1 MNDDYVKCA
10 GEALI
15 MQYALVNTDSLIGVL
30 DIDKIQT
37 LMEDAYSHVA
47 DYLRECDED
56 EYNTFFK
63 DLDEYIKNNDVHGYL
78 TGDTGPGRR
87 ERRFVIESLIEE
99 MNARL

>member
-1 MNDDYVKCA
+1 MNDDFVKCA
-10 GEALI
+10 GEALC

-47 DYLRECDED
+47 DYLRKCDED
-56 EYNTFFK
+56 EYNTFFE
-63 DLDEYIKNNDVHGYL
+63 DLDEYIKNNDVHGFL

>member
-15 MQYALVNTDSLIGVL
+15 MQYALVNTDSLIDVL

-47 DYLRECDED
+47 DYLRKCDED
-56 EYNTFFK
+56 EYNTFFE
-63 DLDEYIKNNDVHGYL
+63 DLDEYIKNNDVNGFL